1 MRTDDP
7 ISRRIVRAF
16 IDFLGSGLGLGLV
29 LIVRDD
35 VIRDCTRLIARV
47 SVGLEGI
54 VDTRP
59 DVDVEALEVA
69 KDCLREVFRLDQCIG
84 DDLPEPNLL
93 VNAVTSQQVKQT
105 GDVKGHRE
113 EANAASA
120 QNFKDV
126 DTSKKSN
133 FQDNVRTREDFDPG
147 VSKDEIFSRFIAA
160 LEKIP
165 VPRTV
170 QVGYDDHALL
180 DRAIHLFEDAEREIE
195 SSGCKTFDYNGLAEA
210 LKKLG
215 NKAMQSELYVDAIER
230 YTCAITLRENNA
242 VFYCNRAAAYTHLQ
256 KYKDAISDC
265 LKAIEIDP
273 NYSKAYSRLGHAYF
287 AEGNYS
293 DAINKGFVKGPS
305 LHNVV
310 LSSAALQLD
319 PTNDTVK
326 ENLKIAVQKLKELF
340 ERHQNGRPGPSSGF
354 NQGSRNHAT
363 GGSQAAPSP
372 SPSFTFNVNS
382 FPTNVGNMFTNMFPN
397 PHQGQDA
404 HSREAANNH
413 EDRTPPTYTSAPFDA
428 GSIPA
433 NLASMFANFP
443 GRASQGH
450 NYHDQPQAGSDS
462 TGYNDPGINLGGN
475 INVNIAEQMPEEVMG
490 TLRSVLGM
498 FQGVQEREPQG
509 NQHRRSHSS

>member
-16 IDFLGSGLGLGLV
+16 IDFLS
-29 LIVRDD
+29 
-35 VIRDCTRLIARV
+35 
-47 SVGLEGI
+47 S
-54 VDTRP
+54 VDTGP

-69 KDCLREVFRLDQCIG
+69 KDCLREVFRLDQSIG
-84 DDLPEPNLL
+84 DDLTEPNLL
-93 VNAVTSQQVKQT
+93 VNAVTSQEVKQT
-105 GDVKGHRE
+105 DDDVKAQRE
-113 EANAASA
+113 EVNAASA
-120 QNFKDV
+120 QNFKDIG
-126 DTSKKSN
+126 TSEMSN
-133 FQDNVRTREDFDPG
+133 FQDNIRTREDFDPG

-165 VPRTV
+165 VSRTV
-170 QVGYDDHALL
+170 QVGHDDHALL
-180 DRAIHLFEDAEREIE
+180 DRAIHLFEDAEHEIE
-195 SSGCKTFDYNGLAEA
+195 SSGCKTFDYNGLADA

-230 YTCAITLRENNA
+230 YTCAIALRENNA
-242 VFYCNRAAAYTHLQ
+242 MFYCNRAAAYSHLQ

-293 DAINKGFVKGPS
+293 DAINKGFMK
-305 LHNVV
+305 
-310 LSSAALQLD
+310 ALQLD

-326 ENLKIAVQKLKELF
+326 ENLKIAVQKLKEQF
-340 ERHQNGRPGPSSGF
+340 ERHQNGRPGPSSSF
-354 NQGSRNHAT
+354 NQGSRNHST

-382 FPTNVGNMFTNMFPN
+382 FPANVGNMFTNMSPN

-413 EDRTPPTYTSAPFDA
+413 EDRTPPTYTSAPFGA

-450 NYHDQPQAGSDS
+450 NSDDQPQAGSDS
-462 TGYNDPGINLGGN
+462 TGYNDPGINIGDN
-475 INVNIAEQMPEEVMG
+475 INVNIAEQMPEELMG

-498 FQGVQEREPQG
+498 FQGVQERDPQE
-509 NQHRRSHSS
+509 NQHRQSESS